1 MKKIVFAFFILVLLF
16 VPFILSDVATT
27 LEQNVQTAQNVKD
40 TIDKSS
46 DTQYWQEK
54 WDYLGNE
61 WKTIFLKNP
70 VVAAFDSF
78 FTQISIV
85 FEVLFGVPYELSF
98 ALLGIFVLWAFVL
111 FNVSKLVEAGGLL
124 SGGLSYLGGL
134 LLCIIL
140 AQFKAFEYITL
151 FLGRLA
157 FSPDYIWTRLVIMFI
172 IFASFGLIA
181 YLDRMLSI
189 YLRQKRKAAK
199 ERSAQVAQ
207 KVITKFSEN
216 LLEQSKG

>member
-98 ALLGIFVLWAFVL
+98 ALLGIFVL
-111 FNVSKLVEAGGLL
+111 
-124 SGGLSYLGGL
+124 
-134 LLCIIL
+134 
-140 AQFKAFEYITL
+140 
-151 FLGRLA
+151 
-157 FSPDYIWTRLVIMFI
+157 
-172 IFASFGLIA
+172 
-181 YLDRMLSI
+181 
-189 YLRQKRKAAK
+189 
-199 ERSAQVAQ
+199 
-207 KVITKFSEN
+207 
-216 LLEQSKG
+216 

>member
-1 MKKIVFAFFILVLLF
+1 M
-16 VPFILSDVATT
+16 
-27 LEQNVQTAQNVKD
+27 
-40 TIDKSS
+40 
-46 DTQYWQEK
+46 
-54 WDYLGNE
+54 
-61 WKTIFLKNP
+61 
-70 VVAAFDSF
+70 
-78 FTQISIV
+78 
-85 FEVLFGVPYELSF
+85 
-98 ALLGIFVLWAFVL
+98 
-111 FNVSKLVEAGGLL
+111 
-124 SGGLSYLGGL
+124 
-134 LLCIIL
+134 
-140 AQFKAFEYITL
+140 